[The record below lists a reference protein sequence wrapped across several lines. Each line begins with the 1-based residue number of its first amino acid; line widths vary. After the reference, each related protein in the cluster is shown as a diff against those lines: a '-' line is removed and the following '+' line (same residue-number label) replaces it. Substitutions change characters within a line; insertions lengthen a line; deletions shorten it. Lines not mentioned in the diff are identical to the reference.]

1 MPGPKR
7 RRPTHRSSMFDFS
20 VLEPRQLLSVSLPAG
35 VNLVNNSTFV
45 PITEVDSQLY
55 SNEAVEGWSA
65 VNSDAGQQLN
75 LLKFPHEREF
85 VLNLDSTADHFDQVF
100 QDIAT
105 QADVEYVLAFDLR
118 ERPVGGEAG
127 EMTNDLEVFWN
138 DQSVGTFRGT
148 HQWQKIVLS
157 VTGQADTTRLEFR
170 EVAGGD
176 QDLGDGRGP
185 LIDNVSLVNNRPGSL
200 ANGSFQTG
208 EDASSNN
215 LYHQSKVAG
224 WGAMGSYDDRVMQ
237 IIQSDQATDGSYLDL
252 DSSKEHLDRLYQ
264 DLATESGRK
273 YFLSFDIKGADVA
286 DADNELRVRWND
298 QWAGTFFGRDQWQTY
313 GLLLEADSDLTR
325 LVLRETPNGELGA
338 GDGHGPLLDNI
349 RLVGIDTARELMVV
363 DANGLAEGTDSN
375 ALYSEGAGPTLI
387 TTSELSV
394 QNRLRDSLTSAV
406 IEFDARL
413 DGSNE
418 FLSVDVGSSQLTS
431 SYDVPTGV
439 LLLSGTGSVAVY
451 SEVLQTLRYDNTADE
466 VTGGNREVSITLHS
480 DDAKSAATVITV
492 NVQSENE
499 APEISP
505 IGDPLVTLGN
515 DFQLTVNASDP
526 NNDPLTY
533 EISSFGEPVSGNSI
547 QPTIS
552 STGEISWS
560 PQRDGILT
568 VTVTVTDDAGASAF
582 RDFSI
587 TVARNA
593 DVPNDFEA
601 FSGNRQLSNVTP
613 ELRNQLYDQA
623 PEMSIDTE
631 KVYEAIFHTADGDIR
646 VLLNDDEAPITVNN
660 FVNLARDGFYD
671 GLTFHRVISL
681 GPGFIAQGGDPTGF
695 GSGGPGY
702 RFDDEATAMTD
713 FDRRDLLA
721 MANAGADTNG
731 SQFFFT
737 LSPQTHL
744 NGRHAIFGEVIEGS
758 DVVDAINQRDVGS
771 ATPAERI
778 YSVSIL
784 ESRADAAEIFK
795 YMEYVDVAYEMVDSQ
810 MGGDLLNPETPY
822 KFPATNWNHRYN
834 INVKANIIG
843 NVRLRIFPGICRHQR
858 K

>member
-7 RRPTHRSSMFDFS
+7 RRPTDRSSMFDFS
-20 VLEPRQLLSVSLPAG
+20 VLEPRQLLSASLPAG

-55 SNEAVEGWSA
+55 SNGEVEGWST
-65 VNSDAGQQLN
+65 VESDAGQQLN

-118 ERPVGGEAG
+118 ERPVGAEAAAT
-127 EMTNDLEVFWN
+127 TNDLEVFWN

-170 EVAGGD
+170 EVGSGV
-176 QDLGDGRGP
+176 QDPGDGRGP

-215 LYHQSKVAG
+215 LYHQSKVDG
-224 WGAMGSYDDRVMQ
+224 WHAMGSYDDRVMQ
-237 IIQSDQATDGSYLDL
+237 IIQSDQATDGSSYLDL

-264 DLATESGRK
+264 DLATEAGRK
-273 YFLSFDIKGADVA
+273 YFLSFDIKAS
-286 DADNELRVRWND
+286 DAPGSDNELRVRWND
-298 QWAGTFFGRDQWQTY
+298 SWAGTFFGRDQWQTY
-313 GLLLEADSDLTR
+313 GLLVEAGSDLTR
-325 LVLRETPNGELGA
+325 LVFRETPVGEMGA

-349 RLVGIDTARELMVV
+349 QLVSVDTSSELMVV
-363 DANGLAEGTDSN
+363 DANGVAEGTDSN
-375 ALYSEGAGPTLI
+375 ALYSEGAGPTLVA
-387 TTSELSV
+387 TSELSV
-394 QNRLRDSLTSAV
+394 QNGIRDSLTSAFV
-406 IEFDARL
+406 KLDSRS

-418 FLSVDVGSSQLTS
+418 FLSVDVGASGVTS
-431 SYDVPTGV
+431 SYDVPTGT
-439 LLLSGTGSVAVY
+439 LLLTGLDTVAAY
-451 SEVLQTLRYDNTADE
+451 REILQTLRYDNTADE
-466 VTGGNREVSITLHS
+466 VTAGDRTLSITILS
-480 DDAKSAATVITV
+480 GEAKSATTTITL
-492 NVQSENE
+492 NVQSENQ
-499 APEISP
+499 APVISP
-505 IGDPLVTLGN
+505 IGDPLVTLGRELELN
-515 DFQLTVNASDP
+515 VVATDP

-533 EISSFGEPVSGNSI
+533 EITSTGEPVTGGSI
-547 QPTIS
+547 RPVIS
-552 STGEISWS
+552 STGQISWS
-560 PQRDGILT
+560 PERDGILT

-593 DVPNDFEA
+593 EVPDDFEP

-613 ELRNQLYDQA
+613 ELRNQIYDQA
-623 PEMSIDTE
+623 PEMSIDTSM
-631 KVYEAIFHTADGDIR
+631 VYEAIFRTGDGDIR
-646 VLLNDDEAPITVNN
+646 VLLNDDLAPITVNN

-702 RFDDEATAMTD
+702 RFDDEPAAMGE

-721 MANAGADTNG
+721 MANSGADTNG

-744 NGRHAIFGEVIEGS
+744 NGRHVIFGQVVEGS
-758 DVVDAINQRDVGS
+758 DVVDLINQRDVNS
-771 ATPAERI
+771 ATPAEVI
-778 YSVSIL
+778 YSVDIV
-784 ESRADAAEIFK
+784 ESD
-795 YMEYVDVAYEMVDSQ
+795 
-810 MGGDLLNPETPY
+810 
-822 KFPATNWNHRYN
+822 
-834 INVKANIIG
+834 
-843 NVRLRIFPGICRHQR
+843 PG
-858 K
+858 